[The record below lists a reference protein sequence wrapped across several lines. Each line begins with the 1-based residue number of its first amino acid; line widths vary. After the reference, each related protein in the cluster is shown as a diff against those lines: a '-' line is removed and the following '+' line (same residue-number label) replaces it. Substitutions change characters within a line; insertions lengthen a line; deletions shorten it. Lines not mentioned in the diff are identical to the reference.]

1 MKLLSHLPGVA
12 LAAALAVAG
21 TALADDTVT
30 NVNLG
35 GNADGTLSAHF
46 GVTHIQTGAFTDTF
60 NFSPSDGAW
69 FVDSS
74 LVTIGFQPLS
84 NINFNSARING
95 HNMTLTAHGV
105 FEYGWLV
112 NEPILGPLVLTVLG
126 DVVGQAGG
134 ASASY
139 AGTINISP
147 IPEPE
152 TYGMLLGGLGILSWL
167 SRRKPS
173 VDNKNSNRN

>member
-1 MKLLSHLPGVA
+1 MKLLSFLPSAA

-21 TALADDTVT
+21 AAHADNIVT

-35 GNADGTLSAHF
+35 GDAPETLSAHF
-46 GVTHIQTGAFTDTF
+46 GATHFQTGTFIDTF
-60 NFSPSDGAW
+60 NFSPSDGSW

-84 NINFNSARING
+84 NIDFISAMINN
-95 HNMTLTAHGV
+95 HAMTLTAPGV

-112 NEPILGPLVLTVLG
+112 NEPIVGPLVLTVEG
-126 DVVGQAGG
+126 IVVGAPGG

-152 TYGMLLGGLGILSWL
+152 TYGMLLGGLGILAWL
-167 SRRKPS
+167 SRKKIPNGIKS
-173 VDNKNSNRN
+173 A